1 MYGGIE
7 WNYNKI
13 EVDITWRTQTREHL
27 IFYIT
32 MPISCDINLKS
43 MIGLATKY
51 GLRYVELYLNSIPK
65 WVYSSFSI
73 EYIKVSSYTQI
84 LTQASQSI
92 DPSKI
97 VSGVMNLISIP
108 KIRQRKDL
116 IIYGC
121 VYVNNNF
128 EPSDK
133 KDEGNGNLGLVDLFE
148 EDEPGEPISQ
158 FMGPPILK
166 FGTLIGLMK
175 LYVMVRLW
183 VVGIQAYILI

>member
-1 MYGGIE
+1 
-7 WNYNKI
+7 
-13 EVDITWRTQTREHL
+13 
-27 IFYIT
+27 
-32 MPISCDINLKS
+32 MPISCDVNLKS
-43 MIGLATKY
+43 IIGLATKY
-51 GLRYVELYLNSIPK
+51 GLRYVKFYLNSIPK

-92 DPSKI
+92 DPSRI

-108 KIRQRKDL
+108 KIRQRKDP

-121 VYVNNNF
+121 VYVDNNF

-148 EDEPGEPISQ
+148 EDEPGEPIS
-158 FMGPPILK
+158 
-166 FGTLIGLMK
+166 
-175 LYVMVRLW
+175 
-183 VVGIQAYILI
+183 